1 MCESIAIVISILL
14 LFHSWLEH
22 LRQVL
27 DTNTLRGNEMIS
39 WAAYH
44 ASHQAVMLEDSDV
57 ALTYLLPLFHEQA
70 KSVAMIRYSMD
81 IVKTAVEIL
90 NPGQVPVIT
99 CDQPLYTL
107 AKQIQ
112 WSWPI
117 THGENHFVVMF
128 GGLHIELAALKTLG
142 NLLEGSGW
150 TGALVQA
157 NVASPG
163 TADSFL
169 KASNVTRTRRAHQVN
184 AGSLYLCLEMAYTEY
199 R

>member
-1 MCESIAIVISILL
+1 MLVIIILT

-27 DTNTLRGNEMIS
+27 DTNALDGSEMIS

-57 ALTYLLPLFHEQA
+57 ALTSLLPLFHEQA
-70 KSVAMIRYSMD
+70 KSVAMIRHSMD
-81 IVKTAVEIL
+81 IVKTVVEML

-99 CDQPLYTL
+99 FDQPLYTF

-112 WSWPI
+112 WTWP
-117 THGENHFVVMF
+117 TTQGENHLVVMF
-128 GGLHIELAALKTLG
+128 GGLHIEMAALKMLG
-142 NLLEGSGW
+142 NLLEGSEW

-157 NVASPG
+157 NVASSG

-169 KASNVTRTRRAHQVN
+169 KASHVTRTRWAHQVT
-184 AGSLYLCLEMAYTEY
+184 AGSLYLCLQMAYTEY
-199 R
+199 QKA